1 MLEGSAMPDEGSIKK
16 AFEDE
21 ALKAFGVNDSLV
33 EWASDEESRD
43 DFEAKLMQVRPQDW
57 QKFWMED
64 GTIDRE
70 YLAEHLTT
78 KEKFTML
85 ASHVLGDQIFSIF
98 FSGKKDG
105 VKTLSMEEAADYF
118 TKNPDKGA
126 RKFGRNLV
134 WDQSSPFSQIQT
146 LFSLADLVTN
156 KSETGQEAFPLVPGT
171 FWFVTMAPAEAGP
184 KLKPTLYSAVK
195 KACDRVGVKLTFL
208 RPGERPLHKPDLSK
222 KEIQLSFLDQTLP
235 TNADGTMDMKLL
247 DWYVECYEMAPCMI
261 MQGGPLLAA
270 ILKRQGEVA
279 TSAEALNKDHANYP
293 GSPAII
299 ALLDTVTKRD
309 AAAPGTPDAPAAPIE
324 APKPASVLPK
334 TPDGKVDRA
343 KLEEYRIAL
352 GKGEAP
358 WLTPYQK
365 AGVYVLQGSPVEQAL
380 TAANVVATDPNYA
393 SVKADLES
401 LNA

>member
-1 MLEGSAMPDEGSIKK
+1 MLEGSTMPDEGSIKQ
-16 AFEDE
+16 AFEDK
-21 ALKAFGVNDSLV
+21 ALEAFGVNDRLE
-33 EWASDEESRD
+33 EWASDKESKD
-43 DFEAKLMQVRPQDW
+43 DFEAKLMQVHPLDW
-57 QKFWMED
+57 QKFWKED
-64 GTIDRE
+64 GTINRQ
-70 YLAEHLTT
+70 YLADNLTT

-85 ASHVLGDQIFSIF
+85 ASHIIGDQIFSIF

-134 WDQSSPFSQIQT
+134 WDQSSPFSQLQT

-156 KSETGQEAFPLVPGT
+156 KSETDKEAFPLVPGT

-195 KACDRVGVKLTFL
+195 KACDRVGVQLTFL
-208 RPGERPLHKPDLSK
+208 RPGERPLHKPDMSK

-270 ILKRQGEVA
+270 ILKRKGEVA
-279 TSAEALNKDHANYP
+279 STAEALDKNHANYP

-299 ALLDTVTKRD
+299 ALLDTVTKL
-309 AAAPGTPDAPAAPIE
+309 GTPAAPAVAAVATPE
-324 APKPASVLPK
+324 APKPA
-334 TPDGKVDRA
+334 
-343 KLEEYRIAL
+343 
-352 GKGEAP
+352 
-358 WLTPYQK
+358 
-365 AGVYVLQGSPVEQAL
+365 
-380 TAANVVATDPNYA
+380 
-393 SVKADLES
+393 
-401 LNA
+401 